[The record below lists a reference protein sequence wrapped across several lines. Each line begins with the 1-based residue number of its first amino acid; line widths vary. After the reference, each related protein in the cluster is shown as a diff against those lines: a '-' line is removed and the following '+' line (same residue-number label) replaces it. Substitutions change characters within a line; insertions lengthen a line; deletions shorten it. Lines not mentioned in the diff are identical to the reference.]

1 MKHELLPLLIGVD
14 YQQKSESK
22 WLRPIGIPTGA
33 TAGKNHVGFTNITVN
48 LLSEMHFHSFSF
60 MENLH
65 SVEQGFTPSLCAF
78 HAAYSLK

>member
-33 TAGKNHVGFTNITVN
+33 TAGKNHVGFTNNIIDLV
-48 LLSEMHFHSFSF
+48 SEMRLSHRSLF
-60 MENLH
+60 
-65 SVEQGFTPSLCAF
+65 VERSSPA
-78 HAAYSLK
+78 